1 VFVIF
6 YLLRFQEDQ
15 IVIKK
20 KQLIENLYNALDSE
34 EEANNQFYDYTIKS
48 LKYYK
53 WLSEDKKEKVQNI
66 VSKLR
71 DDTQR
76 HKNVIEKLIQD
87 VKESEKDVF

>member
-1 VFVIF
+1 M
-6 YLLRFQEDQ
+6 
-15 IVIKK
+15 IKK
-20 KQLIENLYNALDSE
+20 KQLIEKLYNALDSE

-66 VSKLR
+66 VSKLK

-87 VKESEKDVF
+87 VEESEKDVF

>member
-1 VFVIF
+1 M
-6 YLLRFQEDQ
+6 
-15 IVIKK
+15 KK
-20 KQLIENLYNALDSE
+20 KQ
-34 EEANNQFYDYTIKS
+34 NNQFYDYTIKS

-66 VSKLR
+66 ISKLR

>member
-1 VFVIF
+1 M
-6 YLLRFQEDQ
+6 
-15 IVIKK
+15 IKK

-53 WLSEDKKEKVQNI
+53 WLSEDKKEKVRNI
-66 VSKLR
+66 ILKLG
-71 DDTQR
+71 DDTKR
-76 HKNVIEKLIQD
+76 HKKAIEKLIQD

>member
-1 VFVIF
+1 M
-6 YLLRFQEDQ
+6 
-15 IVIKK
+15 IKK

-34 EEANNQFYDYTIKS
+34 EEANSQFYDYTVKS

-66 VSKLR
+66 IAKLR

-76 HKNVIEKLIQD
+76 HKNVIEKLIHEIKMSD
-87 VKESEKDVF
+87 KDVF

>member
-1 VFVIF
+1 MI
-6 YLLRFQEDQ
+6 R
-15 IVIKK
+15 K
-20 KQLIENLYNALDSE
+20 KQLIENLYNVLDNE

-53 WLSEDKKEKVQNI
+53 WLSKDKKEKVQNI
-66 VSKLR
+66 ISKLR

>member
-1 VFVIF
+1 M
-6 YLLRFQEDQ
+6 
-15 IVIKK
+15 IKK
-20 KQLIENLYNALDSE
+20 EQFIENLYNALDSE

-66 VSKLR
+66 ILKLR

-76 HKNVIEKLIQD
+76 HKNVIEKLINEIKMSD
-87 VKESEKDVF
+87 KDVF